1 MGFILRFVCSFFFFT
16 YNKHYS
22 LVLFSSLFLPF
33 CELSQCFFN
42 KNCYSKSI
50 NQNININHIQ
60 YNIVSQQDKKEK
72 LKALKSNKEDSR
84 AHWETLR
91 QLFLV
96 LSLFTQAQ
104 IYLQWLVPVVHFLCH
119 LETKYIIITDTN

>member
-84 AHWETLR
+84 AH
-91 QLFLV
+91 
-96 LSLFTQAQ
+96 
-104 IYLQWLVPVVHFLCH
+104 
-119 LETKYIIITDTN
+119 